1 MNLDFQLGMFKVQV
15 NISENKGRFA
25 AFVQCPLCPKDYKSE
40 GAVNATSAK
49 YRVRD
54 TLKSHVKRRHRV

>member
-1 MNLDFQLGMFKVQV
+1 MYLNFTLGKFSIKA

-25 AFVQCPLCPKDYKSE
+25 AQVQCPLCPKNYQCDD
-40 GAVNATSAK
+40 ARNPTSAK

-54 TLKSHVKRRHRV
+54 TLKCHMRRRHRV